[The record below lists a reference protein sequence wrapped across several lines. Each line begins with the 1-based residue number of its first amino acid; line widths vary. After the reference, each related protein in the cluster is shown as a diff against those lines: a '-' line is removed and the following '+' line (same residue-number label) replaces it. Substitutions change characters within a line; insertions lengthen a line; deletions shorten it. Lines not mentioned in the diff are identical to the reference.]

1 MAHLLRLAHD
11 WRMEIEGGVPAELI
25 RDYLRPAIRAVP
37 ASMAARTRIRL
48 IRVAP
53 ALDDPEAS
61 SRWQR
66 SPEAAEIWLATDAD
80 PHDVTMEL
88 LICVGQILW
97 EELTGGERN
106 QWLDR
111 LRRELEAGVTGEI
124 DELALEAK
132 QRLLASAAAARSMR
146 RLEAYARASFA
157 STAAEYVHCLW
168 HDVTVRSGPEH
179 LPAQWLRERLELL
192 ELWFPPNPGYRLFA
206 AAAQRGT
213 GSEGA
218 SEASPA

>member
-25 RDYLRPAIRAVP
+25 RDYLRPAVRAVP
-37 ASMAARTRIRL
+37 AAMAARTKIRL
-48 IRVAP
+48 IRVCP
-53 ALDDPEAS
+53 TLDPPEAS
-61 SRWQR
+61 SRWRR
-66 SPEAAEIWLATDAD
+66 SFEAADIWLAADAD
-80 PHDVTMEL
+80 PHDVAMEL

-97 EELTGGERN
+97 EELTGEERN

-111 LRRELEAGVTGEI
+111 LRREIEAGVTGEI
-124 DELALEAK
+124 DEPALEAK
-132 QRLLASAAAARSMR
+132 ERLLATAAAARSLR
-146 RLEAYARASFA
+146 RLEAYARAAFG

-168 HDVTVRSGPEH
+168 HDVTLRSGPEH
-179 LPAQWLRERLELL
+179 LPAPWLRARLELL
-192 ELWFPPNPGYRLFA
+192 RRWFPPNPGYRLFA
-206 AAAQRGT
+206 ATAQRGT